1 MILTNKLDQKVYFF
15 FDFSRLYFAGAV
27 SFSASFHAFETI
39 RSLVFLVQIYLY
51 NKLYSNI
58 TTQGQTKLNNIFLM

>member
-39 RSLVFLVQIYLY
+39 RSFFLVQIYLY

-58 TTQGQTKLNNIFLM
+58 TTHTRPNKVK